1 MSQPV
6 QPVMSWAERFSLA
19 AYGLLMRGLQPLLR
33 RKLQRRGQ
41 QEPGYL
47 HRVPQRFG
55 IYDTVALAPGCV
67 WVHAVSLGETRA
79 AGLLID
85 ALRARLPGMRL
96 LLTHSTAT
104 GWAQGQSLLQ
114 PGDVQAWLPWDTPE
128 ATRRFLQHHQPRC
141 GILMETEVWPSLVQA
156 CQQQAVPLY
165 LVNAR
170 LNDKSLR
177 SAMRWAWLSGPA
189 YRGLTGVLA
198 QSDADAQRLSALGAR
213 VDAVLGNLKFDVNP
227 QPQAQARAQQWRAQW
242 TRQGQSRPVIMLA
255 STREGEEA
263 LWLQALQNLKPAE
276 QQAVQWLIVPRHP
289 QRVDAVQTLL
299 QAAGWGVSRRSG
311 WPASGPSV
319 HNGPTVWLGDSLGEM
334 ALYYSLADVALLGG
348 SFEALGGQNLIEA
361 AACGCPVLMGAHTF
375 NFAEA
380 SQQAQEAGAALR
392 VASFVLPGIALA
404 TQLRPIAMGDQLA
417 QWLRLPA
424 RPVIAAVVAMQ
435 RLWVLLATWDDLRFI
450 YSLRRA
456 GVLRGPIGRFSEL
469 SRLVFGLLVQ
479 AIRSAGTTSVAMEAR
494 GFSKSSM
501 RNRTWAVK
509 PRRERLDWLVVVL
522 AAAAS
527 AAPFLAF

>member
-1 MSQPV
+1 MPQSV
-6 QPVMSWAERFSLA
+6 QPVMSWAERLSLA

-47 HRVPQRFG
+47 HQVPQRFG
-55 IYDTVALAPGCV
+55 LYDTAALAPGCV

-177 SAMRWAWLSGPA
+177 SAKRWAWLSGPA

-213 VDAVLGNLKFDVNP
+213 VDAVLGNLKFDVKP
-227 QPQAQARAQQWRAQW
+227 QPQAQARAQVWRSQWA
-242 TRQGQSRPVIMLA
+242 RQGQPRPVIMLA

-263 LWLQALQNLKPAE
+263 LWLNALASNAWRAQAFADAGVL
-276 QQAVQWLIVPRHP
+276 WLLVPRHP
-289 QRVDAVQTLL
+289 QRFDEVHQLVQSRAWTVFRRSALP
-299 QAAGWGVSRRSG
+299 AAGP
-311 WPASGPSV
+311 WPAAA
-319 HNGPTVWLGDSLGEM
+319 TEAQIWLGDSLGEM
-334 ALYYSLADVALLGG
+334 PQYFHAADMALLGG
-348 SFEALGGQNLIEA
+348 SFMPLGGQNLIEA
-361 AACGCPVLMGAHTF
+361 AAFGCPILMGPHTF

-380 SQQAQEAGAALR
+380 SEQALAAGAAQR
-392 VASFVLPGIALA
+392 VADMNGALDQALA
-404 TQLRPIAMGDQLA
+404 WLNDRAALA
-417 QWLRLPA
+417 KAQQAGLGMVAQGRG
-424 RPVIAAVVAMQ
+424 AAERYA
-435 RLWVLLATWDDLRFI
+435 
-450 YSLRRA
+450 
-456 GVLRGPIGRFSEL
+456 
-469 SRLVFGLLVQ
+469 Q
-479 AIRSAGTTSVAMEAR
+479 AIG
-494 GFSKSSM
+494 SM
-501 RNRTWAVK
+501 MDR
-509 PRRERLDWLVVVL
+509 
-522 AAAAS
+522 
-527 AAPFLAF
+527 

>member
-1 MSQPV
+1 MPQSV

-47 HRVPQRFG
+47 HQVPQRFG
-55 IYDTVALAPGCV
+55 LYDTAALAPGCV

-170 LNDKSLR
+170 LNDKSWR
-177 SAMRWAWLSGPA
+177 SAKRWACLSGPA

-213 VDAVLGNLKFDVNP
+213 VDAVLGNLKFDVKP
-227 QPQAQARAQQWRAQW
+227 QPQAQAGAQQWRAQW
-242 TRQGQSRPVIMLA
+242 ARQGQSRPVIMLA

-263 LWLQALQNLKPAE
+263 LWLNALGSNAWRAQAFADAGVL
-276 QQAVQWLIVPRHP
+276 WLLVPRHP
-289 QRVDAVQTLL
+289 QRFDEVHQLVHSRGWSIFRRSALPAEGQAWPPEASAVQ
-299 QAAGWGVSRRSG
+299 
-311 WPASGPSV
+311 
-319 HNGPTVWLGDSLGEM
+319 VWLGDSLGEM
-334 ALYYSLADVALLGG
+334 PQYFHAADMALLGG
-348 SFEALGGQNLIEA
+348 SFMPLGGQNLIEA
-361 AACGCPVLMGAHTF
+361 AAFGCPIIMGPHTF

-380 SQQAQEAGAALR
+380 SAQAEAAGAAQR
-392 VASFVLPGIALA
+392 VADMDGALDQALA
-404 TQLRPIAMGDQLA
+404 WLNDRAALA
-417 QWLRLPA
+417 RAQQSGLDMVAQGRG
-424 RPVIAAVVAMQ
+424 AAERYAQ
-435 RLWVLLATWDDLRFI
+435 A
-450 YSLRRA
+450 
-456 GVLRGPIGRFSEL
+456 
-469 SRLVFGLLVQ
+469 LV
-479 AIRSAGTTSVAMEAR
+479 SALNAE
-494 GFSKSSM
+494 
-501 RNRTWAVK
+501 
-509 PRRERLDWLVVVL
+509 
-522 AAAAS
+522 
-527 AAPFLAF
+527 

>member
-1 MSQPV
+1 MPQPV
-6 QPVMSWAERFSLA
+6 QPVMSWAERLSLA

-47 HRVPQRFG
+47 HQVPQRFG
-55 IYDTVALAPGCV
+55 LYDTAALAPGCV

-141 GILMETEVWPSLVQA
+141 GILMETEVWPSLVQT

-177 SAMRWAWLSGPA
+177 SAKRWAWLSGPA

-198 QSDADAQRLSALGAR
+198 QSDADAQGLSALGAR
-213 VDAVLGNLKFDVNP
+213 VDAVLGNLKFDVKP
-227 QPQAQARAQQWRAQW
+227 QPQAQAGAQQWRAQW

-263 LWLQALQNLKPAE
+263 LWLNALASNAWRAQAFADAGVL
-276 QQAVQWLIVPRHP
+276 WLLVPRHP
-289 QRVDAVQTLL
+289 QRFDEVHQLVQGRGWSIFRRSALPAEGQAWPIEASAVQ
-299 QAAGWGVSRRSG
+299 
-311 WPASGPSV
+311 
-319 HNGPTVWLGDSLGEM
+319 VWLGDSLGEM
-334 ALYYSLADVALLGG
+334 PQYFHAADMALLGG
-348 SFEALGGQNLIEA
+348 SFMPLGGQNLIEA
-361 AACGCPVLMGAHTF
+361 AAFGCPIVMGPHTF

-380 SQQAQEAGAALR
+380 SAQAEAAGAAQR
-392 VASFVLPGIALA
+392 VADMDGALDQALA
-404 TQLRPIAMGDQLA
+404 WLNDRAALA
-417 QWLRLPA
+417 RAQQAGLDMVAQGRG
-424 RPVIAAVVAMQ
+424 AAERYAQ
-435 RLWVLLATWDDLRFI
+435 A
-450 YSLRRA
+450 
-456 GVLRGPIGRFSEL
+456 
-469 SRLVFGLLVQ
+469 LVMAL
-479 AIRSAGTTSVAMEAR
+479 
-494 GFSKSSM
+494 
-501 RNRTWAVK
+501 NAV
-509 PRRERLDWLVVVL
+509 
-522 AAAAS
+522 
-527 AAPFLAF
+527 